1 MVLVLGRAVSIAL
14 SVFVLVVFAAIIVNR
29 DTSEV
34 EITGGTT
41 VEPITLAS
49 CLQEKGIKVYG
60 SLDSTPSKEQKQL
73 FSEDELKYLYVEC
86 GHIGAFTQKCQD
98 LNIQDLPT
106 WIINNKHYPGLKT
119 EAELRQLA
127 NC

>member
-1 MVLVLGRAVSIAL
+1 MVRIFGRSVGIAL
-14 SVFVLVVFAAIIVNR
+14 SVFVIVLFAAIIVNR
-29 DTSEV
+29 DASEV
-34 EITGGTT
+34 EITCGTT
-41 VEPITLAS
+41 VQPTTLSS

-86 GHIGAFTQKCQD
+86 GHIGAFSQKCRE
-98 LNIQDLPT
+98 LKIQELPT
-106 WIINNKHYPGLKT
+106 WIINNQLYPGLKT
-119 EAELRQLA
+119 ETELRQLA